1 MDHVGQGR
9 RAFAVDSWAETCRY
23 LERADDEQP
32 LSLDDLERLAVATYL
47 VGREEDST
55 RVWARAFR
63 IARDAGDRQRA
74 VRSAFWVGFV
84 LLNRGDLAGGNG
96 WTARARRL
104 LPEDGEEVEAAGR
117 VAYLEALHAV
127 FKGDAGKAKEAFA
140 RAVEAGDSCG
150 DTDLATL
157 ARLGLGRALIRL
169 DRHEKGLSLL
179 DEAMVAVGAREVSPL
194 VVGDSYCTAIDGCRE
209 TFDLRRARRWTE
221 ELSAWCDQHADL
233 VAFRGACLLHR
244 AEILQLEGAWPAAL
258 DEARH
263 AEEYVGRPS
272 GHLARGAACYQ
283 RGELH
288 RLRGEFD
295 EAQEAYEQARRHGRD
310 PQPGLA
316 LLWLALDR
324 SEAAVAAI
332 QRHLTEARSSFSRSR
347 LLPAAVEVFLAAD
360 QAEAARAACDEL
372 AKIAREFNSRLLHA
386 HGAYCQGAV
395 DLADSKIELAL
406 GTLRHALE
414 QWQDLDVPYEAAR
427 ARVLIARACRKLD
440 DHDTATSELEAARV
454 TFRRLGAAVDIASL
468 NKPANDRGDPFGSL
482 AVGSGLTDRE
492 LEVLQHLS
500 SGRTNKAIAEELF
513 ISERTVDRHVSNILT
528 KLGVSSRTA
537 ATAYAYD
544 HDLV

>member
-1 MDHVGQGR
+1 MDHVGEGR
-9 RAFAVDSWAETCRY
+9 SAFASDSWAETCRH
-23 LERADDEQP
+23 LERADADQP

-55 RVWARAFR
+55 RVWARAFHM
-63 IARDAGDRQRA
+63 ARDAGDPKRA
-74 VRSAFWVGFV
+74 VRSAFWVAFV

-104 LPEDGEEVEAAGR
+104 LSDEAEEIEAAGR

-127 FKGDAGKAKEAFA
+127 FTGDADTAKEAFA
-140 RAVEAGDSCG
+140 RAIEAGDSCG

-169 DRHEKGLSLL
+169 VRHDKGLSFL
-179 DEAMVAVGAREVSPL
+179 DEAMVAVREREVSPL

-221 ELSAWCDQHADL
+221 ELSAWCDRHVDL
-233 VAFRGACLLHR
+233 VAFRGLCLLHR
-244 AEILQLEGAWPAAL
+244 AEILQLGGEWPAAL

-295 EAQEAYEQARRHGRD
+295 DARDAYEQARQHGRD

-316 LLWLALDR
+316 LLWLAEDR
-324 SEAAVAAI
+324 LEASVAAI
-332 QRHLTEARSSFSRSR
+332 QRKLTEARSAISRSR
-347 LLPAAVEVFLAAD
+347 LLPASVEVFLAD
-360 QAEAARAACDEL
+360 GESEAAREVCDEL
-372 AKIAREFNSRLLHA
+372 GEIARAFNSRLLQA
-386 HGAYCQGAV
+386 HGAYCEGAV
-395 DLADSKIELAL
+395 DLADGKLELAL
-406 GTLRHALE
+406 GALRHALE
-414 QWQDLDVPYEAAR
+414 EWQDLDVPYEAAR
-427 ARVLIARACRKLD
+427 TRVLIARACRQLG
-440 DHDTATSELEAARV
+440 DHDTATSEVEAARM
-454 TFRRLGAAVDIASL
+454 TFLQLGAAADIASL
-468 NKPANDRGDPFGSL
+468 DKPADDRDPLEPKAEEF
-482 AVGSGLTDRE
+482 GLTGRE
-492 LEVLQHLS
+492 LEVLRHLA
-500 SGRTNKAIAEELF
+500 SGRTNRAIAEELF

-528 KLGVSSRTA
+528 KLRVSSRTA